1 MSCLSQSLDQTN
13 VRRLARIVEA
23 MLSVT
28 GRVTMLGLSRWSERG
43 SSYRTMQRLFSTTM
57 D

>member
-1 MSCLSQSLDQTN
+1 M
-13 VRRLARIVEA
+13 RRLARIVEA